1 MMKNRNAPSLA
12 IVVPCYNESE
22 SFGYCLAELSK
33 IINNLVEKG
42 KITSESYM
50 LFIDDGSKD
59 DTWEQIEKASSD
71 SLIVRGVK
79 LSRNKG
85 HQIALMAGLSVVDTD
100 VSISI
105 DADLQDDTSCIEQ
118 MIDKYM
124 EGNEIVYGVRN
135 DRSTDTAFKRATANG
150 FYKLLSMMG
159 VNQVSN
165 HADYRLL
172 SKRALNSLL
181 QYKEQNVYLRGL
193 IPLIGFKSDKVFYSR
208 SERIAGESK
217 YPLKKMLALAI
228 EGITSLSVTPLRLI
242 SALGFITCATSFV
255 MIVWALLA
263 KLLGNSVD
271 GWTSVVIAIAFFGGI
286 QLLSLGVIGEYI
298 GKIYIESKERPKFF
312 IEKYVGEHI
321 ND

>member
-242 SALGFITCATSFV
+242 SALGFITCPT
-255 MIVWALLA
+255 
-263 KLLGNSVD
+263 
-271 GWTSVVIAIAFFGGI
+271 
-286 QLLSLGVIGEYI
+286 
-298 GKIYIESKERPKFF
+298 
-312 IEKYVGEHI
+312 I
-321 ND
+321 NRITQ